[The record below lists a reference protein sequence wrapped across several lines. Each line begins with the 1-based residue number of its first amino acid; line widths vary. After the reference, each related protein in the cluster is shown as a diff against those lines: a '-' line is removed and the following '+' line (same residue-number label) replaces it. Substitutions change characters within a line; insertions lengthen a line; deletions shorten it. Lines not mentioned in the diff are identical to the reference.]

1 MRSYVNVT
9 TFQRAKGPTC
19 QCANVPIS
27 RCANGS
33 TCQRASVPMCS
44 QPPTR
49 PTDPPITPTSLKL
62 RRGKPTTDS
71 HGSSG
76 FGFAP
81 ACLSCVSFTIQ
92 QWRAGSLTAPPT
104 HRPTDPPITPTSLK
118 LRRGKP
124 TTDSHGSSGFGFA
137 PACLSC
143 VSFII
148 QQWRAGSLTAP
159 PTHRPTDYRSRLPA
173 GCINGD

>member
-1 MRSYVNVT
+1 MKMRSYVNVT

-62 RRGKPTTDS
+62 RRGKPITDS

-76 FGFAP
+76 FDFAP
-81 ACLSCVSFTIQ
+81 ACLSCVNLNIQ

-104 HRPTDPPITPTSLK
+104 HRLTDHPDFAKATSGQADHRLPRFVR
-118 LRRGKP
+118 LR
-124 TTDSHGSSGFGFA
+124 
-137 PACLSC
+137 L
-143 VSFII
+143 
-148 QQWRAGSLTAP
+148 
-159 PTHRPTDYRSRLPA
+159 RSRLPIVCELHHSAMA
-173 GCINGD
+173 GRQPDGATDPPTY